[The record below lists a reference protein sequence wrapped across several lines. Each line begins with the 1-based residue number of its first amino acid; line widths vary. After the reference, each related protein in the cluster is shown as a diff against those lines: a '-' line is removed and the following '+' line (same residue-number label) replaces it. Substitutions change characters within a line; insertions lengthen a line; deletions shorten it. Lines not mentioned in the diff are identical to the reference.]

1 MFHSLFEA
9 IYGILHS
16 ATWLAPLAAFAWGIL
31 SILLSPCNLMT
42 IPLVVGYI
50 ENDENPTTKRA
61 FFASLAFSSGIFV
74 NLAVVGMVLTSSGIL
89 MTDVGK
95 VTNYLVAVVFI
106 AIGLHLAGVIRI
118 PWFFGRGLS
127 VGAAGGMKGA
137 LLLGLFSGLALGPCS
152 FAYVAPLLALTM
164 KTAAS
169 NLPLALALV
178 LLYALG
184 HCSVI
189 LAAGTFTSVVS
200 RYLRWGE
207 SDHLNVV
214 NRILGG
220 VIILIGL
227 YFIYSAPR

>member
-1 MFHSLFEA
+1 MVICFERSSVSLPSGVSRVMVEPA
-9 IYGILHS
+9 GWSWSVSGAVS
-16 ATWLAPLAAFAWGIL
+16 ALAQHFLISL
-31 SILLSPCNLMT
+31 ST
-42 IPLVVGYI
+42 
-50 ENDENPTTKRA
+50 
-61 FFASLAFSSGIFV
+61 
-74 NLAVVGMVLTSSGIL
+74 
-89 MTDVGK
+89 
-95 VTNYLVAVVFI
+95 VFI